1 MKRLILFTVILLAAC
16 SPAAPAD
23 SPLTPVATT
32 PPTADA
38 ASSPLKAAL
47 EQEIG
52 WVCPPEFAGQTLNV
66 ANWDLYVT
74 DTTIPNFQTLCDVT
88 VNYTTYASNED
99 LIAQLQSGDANYD
112 VVFPSDYATAIM
124 IQDEMLRPLTYANI
138 PNFANIS
145 EDLRN
150 PPYDPGS
157 QYAVP
162 YQWGTI
168 GLLYNITRTGE
179 QITSWQQ
186 MFDYTRGSVNWLE
199 DTRGMMSMAL
209 NQLDYNP
216 NTQNQ
221 AEINAAR
228 DYLVEHSGNVAAIAE
243 YGTYDLLINGEADIA
258 IEYSGA
264 VNLIAGQCECDD
276 FRFAIPA
283 EGTVLWVDKIAIP
296 VGAPNPRLAE
306 AFIDYILQPRV
317 GADISNYTGYASP
330 NQVAINLGMIDDA
343 FLSNVNIY
351 PTDEI
356 RSHLYF
362 TDTNT
367 TTQELQVTAWESV
380 KAAIAQP

>member
-1 MKRLILFTVILLAAC
+1 MKRFILFAVILLAAC
-16 SPAAPAD
+16 SPAAPTD
-23 SPLTPVATT
+23 SPLTPTVTT

-38 ASSPLKAAL
+38 ATAPLRAAL

-52 WVCPPEFAGQTLNV
+52 WVCPPEFSGQALSV
-66 ANWDLYVT
+66 ANWDLYVAE
-74 DTTIPNFQTLCDVT
+74 DTISNFAVLCDVT
-88 VNYTTYASNED
+88 VGYSTYGSNED
-99 LIAQLQSGDANYD
+99 LIRQLELGVHLD

-124 IQDEMLRPLTYANI
+124 IGDEMLRPLDLANI

-157 QYAVP
+157 QYSVP
-162 YQWGTI
+162 YQWGTM

-186 MFDYTRGSVNWLE
+186 LFDYTRGSVNWLE

-209 NQLDYNP
+209 NQLDYSP
-216 NTQNQ
+216 NSQNQ
-221 AEINAAR
+221 SEVNAAR
-228 DYLVEHSGNVAAIAE
+228 DYLVEHSGNVAAIVE
-243 YGTYDLLINGEADIA
+243 YGTYDPLINGDVDIA

-264 VNLIAGQCECDD
+264 VGLISGQCECDD
-276 FRFAIPA
+276 FRYAIPS

-296 VGAPNPRLAE
+296 VTATNPRLGE
-306 AFIDYILQPRV
+306 AFIDYILEPRV
-317 GADISNYTGYASP
+317 GADISNYTSYASP

-356 RSHLYF
+356 RSNLYF

-367 TTQELQVTAWESV
+367 TTQELQVAAWESV
-380 KAAIAQP
+380 KSAIAQP